1 MYYPE
6 TRAPYR
12 VFDTCSGTIVW
23 SGSDRTAASA
33 NFENSVESFKNAGI
47 KTYIIL
53 QGLDEKGIYRR
64 MRERM
69 IV

>member
-1 MYYPE
+1 MYYPGQ
-6 TRAPYR
+6 RPPYR
-12 VFDTCSGTIVW
+12 VMDTTSGTVVW

-33 NFENSVESFKNAGI
+33 NFENSVESFRQAGI

>member
-1 MYYPE
+1 MYYQGP
-6 TRAPYR
+6 RPPYR
-12 VFDTCSGTIVW
+12 VFDTHTGTVVW
-23 SGSDRTAASA
+23 SGTDRKAASA
-33 NFENSVESFKNAGI
+33 NFENSVESYRQAGI
-47 KTYIIL
+47 RTYIIL